1 MHSTGKGISASGS
14 TPNWLKTTALELDVF
29 QSKKYYIDA
38 ELRDT
43 ACVSD
48 IREALASAKSED
60 THKYTEL
67 VQILNTQNKSHVD
80 VVAQQETLLK
90 FLSRSV
96 AFLDAAHHEELL
108 IRILGMKIWDHPPN
122 VVYAL
127 LELIISLATTRGKYL
142 NCCLEMLIFN
152 LLSQPHILNKKM
164 REVPSLVHSALH
176 KISYL
181 VPPAPSQ
188 ILYILVKRMPNIY
201 NKGHGLVTYVDA
213 SLKLENSSIGKVVGD
228 RILRVIMLRLLDLDV
243 EIERDDIPQDDS
255 TLGLFDMELE
265 VAVEETMNEGEECP
279 VQSLNQNYSKVSEL
293 LDKLM
298 VLSFEHL
305 ESCQNAG
312 RLDEVFEILF
322 DLFENLILTTCK
334 PKFPQFLLFYAC
346 SLDPEDCGVK
356 FASKLLAIFL
366 SSNKDRV
373 TRTNA
378 VDYLASYLSRGK
390 FLHASFVA
398 RILKRLVDECAD
410 YCRTYNVG
418 ASSGHLVF
426 YSGCQAIMYVL
437 CFRMRSILDVPR
449 FQLLLTPLESV
460 LYHKLNPLKECNPY
474 VVSEFLKQAKAG
486 GLFFVSEA
494 FIFGDLPES
503 ETSRAFGGFFSF
515 DPCLFKISNS
525 FISPNFIYWSMVK
538 RTHDEDEAFAE
549 VIVYGDTDN
558 DEDYDDDPVLDND
571 VKRMSITPKQSYMR
585 DTWRLSKMPS

>member
-1 MHSTGKGISASGS
+1 MHSRGKGISASRS
-14 TPNWLKTTALELDVF
+14 TPNWLKTTALDVL

-60 THKYTEL
+60 THNYTEL
-67 VQILNTQNKSHVD
+67 VQLLNIQNKSHVD

-96 AFLDAAHHEELL
+96 AFLDADHHEQLL
-108 IRILGMKIWDHPPN
+108 IRILGMRIWDHPPN

-127 LELIISLATTRGKYL
+127 LDLIISLATTSGKYL

-152 LLSQPHILNKKM
+152 LLSQTRVLNKKM
-164 REVPSLVHSALH
+164 REVLSWVHSALH

-181 VPPAPSQ
+181 VPPAPSK
-188 ILYILVKRMPNIY
+188 LLDILVNRMPNIY
-201 NKGHGLVTYVDA
+201 NKGHGLVTYVDTL
-213 SLKLENSSIGKVVGD
+213 LKLENSSIGKVVGD
-228 RILRVIMLRLLDLDV
+228 RILRVIILRLLDLD
-243 EIERDDIPQDDS
+243 IERDDIPQDDS

-265 VAVEETMNEGEECP
+265 VAVEETMHEGEE
-279 VQSLNQNYSKVSEL
+279 SLNQNYSKVSEL

-322 DLFENLILTTCK
+322 YLFENLILTTCK
-334 PKFPQFLLFYAC
+334 PKIPQFLLFYAC

-356 FASKLLAIFL
+356 FASKLLDIFL
-366 SSNKDRV
+366 SSNKDQV
-373 TRTNA
+373 IRTNA

-390 FLHASFVA
+390 FLPDSFLAS
-398 RILKRLVDECAD
+398 ILKRLVD
-410 YCRTYNVG
+410 YCRTYNVD
-418 ASSGHLVF
+418 ASSGHPVFF

-449 FQLLLTPLESV
+449 FHLLLTPLESV
-460 LYHKLNPLKECNPY
+460 LSHKLNPLKECNPY

-486 GLFFVSEA
+486 GLFIVSEC
-494 FIFGDLPES
+494 FTFGDLPES

-525 FISPNFIYWSMVK
+525 FISPNFIYWSMVE
-538 RTHDEDEAFAE
+538 RIYDEDETFAE

-558 DEDYDDDPVLDND
+558 DEDYGDDPVLNND
-571 VKRMSITPKQSYMR
+571 VKKISITPKHSYIR
-585 DTWRLSKMPS
+585 DSWRLSKMPSRIRPPTSPSRS

>member
-1 MHSTGKGISASGS
+1 
-14 TPNWLKTTALELDVF
+14 
-29 QSKKYYIDA
+29 
-38 ELRDT
+38 
-43 ACVSD
+43 
-48 IREALASAKSED
+48 
-60 THKYTEL
+60 
-67 VQILNTQNKSHVD
+67 
-80 VVAQQETLLK
+80 
-90 FLSRSV
+90 
-96 AFLDAAHHEELL
+96 
-108 IRILGMKIWDHPPN
+108 
-122 VVYAL
+122 
-127 LELIISLATTRGKYL
+127 
-142 NCCLEMLIFN
+142 
-152 LLSQPHILNKKM
+152 
-164 REVPSLVHSALH
+164 
-176 KISYL
+176 
-181 VPPAPSQ
+181 
-188 ILYILVKRMPNIY
+188 
-201 NKGHGLVTYVDA
+201 
-213 SLKLENSSIGKVVGD
+213 
-228 RILRVIMLRLLDLDV
+228 
-243 EIERDDIPQDDS
+243 
-255 TLGLFDMELE
+255 
-265 VAVEETMNEGEECP
+265 MNEGEECP

-356 FASKLLAIFL
+356 FASKLLDIFL

-398 RILKRLVDECAD
+398 SILKRLVDECAD

-437 CFRMRSILDVPR
+437 CFRMRSILDVPASSCCLHAGVG
-449 FQLLLTPLESV
+449 FISQTKPVEGNSPIAHVSLES
-460 LYHKLNPLKECNPY
+460 ECNPY

-515 DPCLFKISNS
+515 YPCLFKISNR
-525 FISPNFIYWSMVK
+525 FTI
-538 RTHDEDEAFAE
+538 
-549 VIVYGDTDN
+549 
-558 DEDYDDDPVLDND
+558 
-571 VKRMSITPKQSYMR
+571 
-585 DTWRLSKMPS
+585 

>member
-1 MHSTGKGISASGS
+1 MVNSNPHIHIIKGISASGS
-14 TPNWLKTTALELDVF
+14 TPNWLKTTALELD
-29 QSKKYYIDA
+29 
-38 ELRDT
+38 
-43 ACVSD
+43 
-48 IREALASAKSED
+48 ED

-96 AFLDAAHHEELL
+96 TFLDAAHHEELL
-108 IRILGMKIWDHPPN
+108 IR
-122 VVYAL
+122 
-127 LELIISLATTRGKYL
+127 ATTRGKYL

-373 TRTNA
+373 TR
-378 VDYLASYLSRGK
+378 
-390 FLHASFVA
+390 
-398 RILKRLVDECAD
+398 LVDECAD

-460 LYHKLNPLKECNPY
+460 LSHKLNPLKECNPY

-486 GLFFVSEA
+486 GLFIVSEA

-515 DPCLFKISNS
+515 DPCLFKISN
-525 FISPNFIYWSMVK
+525 

-549 VIVYGDTDN
+549 VIVSGDTDN

-585 DTWRLSKMPS
+585 DTWRLSKMPSRIRPSTSPSQSL